1 MKRKNWFARVL
12 DTIVDAL
19 LFVVLL
25 EWLDD

>member
-12 DTIVDAL
+12 DAIVDAL